1 MVYPNNLLLLIER
14 EGERERESWEGGE
27 GGGGSLFMG

>member
-14 EGERERESWEGGE
+14 EGERESWEGGE